1 MSNSSYYLE
10 LSNEA
15 AARADT
21 LKKEIDTLTP
31 IRNQL
36 RDNYASRQSA
46 VNNKL
51 EDLLEDLEESV
62 RKDSTFAGNISSLSA
77 DQKEKSTDADSRLS
91 GALSALEQELSS
103 LETHKS
109 SAESDRDTYRARYQE
124 EKQKEEEEAR
134 AYWDAWNRSHGL

>member
-51 EDLLEDLEESV
+51 EDLQEDLEESV

>member
-51 EDLLEDLEESV
+51 EDLQEDLEESV
-62 RKDSTFAGNISSLSA
+62 RKDSTFTGNISSLSA